1 MPEDRWCGRQV
12 YAIGPDKRRIHW
24 LCAGLT
30 PPRSS
35 PRSIC
40 HLAHNEGT
48 AMKTLLSLA
57 VALSLSMSAAAHAGS
72 LVDVSVIDRDSG
84 ATLPTYSH
92 DGKLYVAGTPGH
104 RYGVRIVNRTGARVL
119 TVLSVD
125 GVNAITG
132 ENADPNQSG
141 YVLGAYDS
149 TEVDGW
155 RKNMSEIAEFNFTNL
170 GDSYAARTGRANNV
184 GVIGVAVFREKPHYT
199 WRERD
204 EKIAREA
211 PLPSPAADA
220 AGYARKDAAPPP
232 VAAQAPASAAGAMA
246 KSAAADTSAYNGV
259 AEARRAKPE
268 ESLGTGHG
276 EREYSSATY
285 TAFERDGSRPSEVDS
300 IWYDS
305 QRNLVARGVIPSPRP
320 IAREPQP
327 FPNVFVPDPS

>member
-1 MPEDRWCGRQV
+1 
-12 YAIGPDKRRIHW
+12 
-24 LCAGLT
+24 
-30 PPRSS
+30 
-35 PRSIC
+35 
-40 HLAHNEGT
+40 
-48 AMKTLLSLA
+48 
-57 VALSLSMSAAAHAGS
+57 
-72 LVDVSVIDRDSG
+72 
-84 ATLPTYSH
+84 
-92 DGKLYVAGTPGH
+92 
-104 RYGVRIVNRTGARVL
+104 
-119 TVLSVD
+119 LSVD

-170 GDSYAARTGRANNV
+170 GDSYAARTGRPNNV

-211 PLPSPAADA
+211 PMPSAADS
-220 AGYARKDAAPPP
+220 AGYARKDAVPPP
-232 VAAQAPASAAGAMA
+232 MAAQAPASAGAMA
-246 KSAAADTSAYNGV
+246 KSAPAETSANSM
-259 AEARRAKPE
+259 ARSAKPE

-285 TAFERDGSRPSEVDS
+285 TTFERGSSRPSEVDS

-305 QRNLVARGVIPSPRP
+305 QRNLVARGVIPAPRP
-320 IAREPQP
+320 IAKEPQP
-327 FPNVFVPDPS
+327 FPNVFVPDPR

>member
-1 MPEDRWCGRQV
+1 
-12 YAIGPDKRRIHW
+12 
-24 LCAGLT
+24 
-30 PPRSS
+30 
-35 PRSIC
+35 
-40 HLAHNEGT
+40 
-48 AMKTLLSLA
+48 MKSLLSFA
-57 VALSLSMSAAAHAGS
+57 VAVSLSVSAAAHAGA

-84 ATLPTYSH
+84 TTLPAYAH
-92 DGKLYVAGTPGH
+92 GGKLYVAGAPGH
-104 RYGVRIVNRTGARVL
+104 RYGVRIVNRTNSRVL

-132 ENADPNQSG
+132 QTADPNQSG

-155 RKNMSEIAEFNFTNL
+155 RKDMSEIAEFNFTNL
-170 GDSYAARTGRANNV
+170 GDSYAARTGRAGNV

-211 PLPSPAADA
+211 PIP
-220 AGYARKDAAPPP
+220 
-232 VAAQAPASAAGAMA
+232 APAGAAGAMA
-246 KSAAADTSAYNGV
+246 KSAAADASAYNSV
-259 AEARRAKPE
+259 AEARQQAAKPE

-285 TAFERDGSRPSEVDS
+285 TAFERESSRPNEVVS
-300 IWYDS
+300 VWYDS
-305 QRNLVARGVIPSPRP
+305 YRNLLARGVIPNPRP

-327 FPNVFVPDPS
+327 FPNQFVPDPS